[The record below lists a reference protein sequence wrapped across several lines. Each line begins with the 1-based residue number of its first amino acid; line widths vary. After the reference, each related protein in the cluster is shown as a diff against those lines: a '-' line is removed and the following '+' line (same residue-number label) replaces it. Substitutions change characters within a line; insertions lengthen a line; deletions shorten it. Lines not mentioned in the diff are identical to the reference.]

1 VLDAA
6 LSGLPSGGAYAL
18 VGVAVVL
25 LYRLA
30 GVMSI
35 AVSVFGAFGAFV
47 MVASFDQGLPL
58 GVAVLVGLAAGAVLS
73 AAMGVLTAW
82 RFPDSDA
89 ITRSVVTIGMAIT
102 LLAVAFRVF
111 GDTPRSFPP
120 LFPGSSF
127 TVSGVVVSA
136 TNVLAVL
143 LAVSLGV
150 GLWVL
155 LRSTRVGLRMMAMS
169 DRPVT
174 AELLGIPLGVYT
186 VSVWATS
193 GAAAT
198 AAAILAAP
206 TRQADFTS
214 LSLLVVPGLAAALLG
229 AFRSFG
235 LTVAAGLGIGVLE
248 AMAVRWDAVSTYRNA
263 LPFLV
268 ILIVLLWSQR
278 GEVWDEA
285 R

>member
-1 VLDAA
+1 MLDSA

-47 MVASFDQGLPL
+47 MVASFDRGLSLGLAVPL
-58 GVAVLVGLAAGAVLS
+58 GIVAGAVLS
-73 AAMGVLTAW
+73 AAMGLVMAW
-82 RFPDSDA
+82 LFPDSDA

-102 LLAVAFRVF
+102 LLAVSSRLF

-127 TVSGVVVSA
+127 TVSGVVVTA
-136 TNVLAVL
+136 TNVLAVVLAIVLAGALWL
-143 LAVSLGV
+143 LLH
-150 GLWVL
+150 
-155 LRSTRVGLRMMAMS
+155 STRIGVRMMAMS
-169 DRPVT
+169 SRPVS
-174 AELLGIPLGVYT
+174 AELLGVPLGLYT
-186 VSVWATS
+186 VAVWATG
-193 GAAAT
+193 GAVAT
-198 AAAILAAP
+198 IAPILAAP

-229 AFRSFG
+229 AFRSFT
-235 LTVAAGLGIGVLE
+235 LTVLAGLGIGVLE
-248 AMAVRWDAVSTYRNA
+248 ALAVRWEAISTYRNA

-268 ILIVLLWSQR
+268 ILVVLMWAQR
-278 GEVWDEA
+278 AEVWDDA